1 MSGLDGGPHIEGGS
15 DNTPD
20 LLVPQ
25 ESLSEAIDRLV
36 KRGFR
41 HSLCAQHGRLQ
52 DLETGKTYEP
62 ELLRIEETL
71 RFEGDSDPDEQAVLF
86 ALRSPGGDALGTYSV
101 VYGPA
106 TPPDD
111 ADVVIRLGGKS

>member
-1 MSGLDGGPHIEGGS
+1 
-15 DNTPD
+15 
-20 LLVPQ
+20 
-25 ESLSEAIDRLV
+25 
-36 KRGFR
+36 
-41 HSLCAQHGRLQ
+41 LCARHGRLQ

-62 ELLRIEETL
+62 ELLQIEETL

-86 ALRSPGGDALGTYSV
+86 ALRSPVGDALGTYSV

-111 ADVVIRLGGKS
+111 ANVVIRLGGKS